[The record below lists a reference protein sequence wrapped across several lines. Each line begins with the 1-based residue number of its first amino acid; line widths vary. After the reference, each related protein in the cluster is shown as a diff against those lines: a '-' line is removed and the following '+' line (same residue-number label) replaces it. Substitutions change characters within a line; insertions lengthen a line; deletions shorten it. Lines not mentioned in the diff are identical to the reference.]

1 LDRLG
6 HRSKSFSPAERNA
19 CVPLFACWHGTC
31 KGGQRQ
37 PVTTKQIINSKPKTI
52 ITMKTKMNPIKN
64 SSLKVLTLCG
74 LLFAAT
80 AAFACEK
87 AGYTVWSGSG
97 TFGSSKKE
105 LKAMG
110 DTLVFLGGATA
121 PNMFVEETA
130 YDGMCQTIAVNFSGT
145 TADGFAFSGA
155 GVPATNRKNP
165 RPNSNGFVIL
175 VSGIIVSDPVTGT
188 VMATDDGGF
197 KIDFS
202 YNTAGIAAPVEA
214 QATASPSLSG
224 TLGDGFY
231 FPTYQGT
238 LSLPQEITDAC
249 PLVQRGD
256 EASISLIAFTDGG
269 KGNDKTDYGLV
280 SFYSVTS
287 TGVPVSGQGDLVI
300 NSNSGTL
307 NVSSLTIGDPAAAY
321 CAFVQPDIKVNL
333 KTTHGHKF
341 AF

>member
-1 LDRLG
+1 
-6 HRSKSFSPAERNA
+6 
-19 CVPLFACWHGTC
+19 
-31 KGGQRQ
+31 
-37 PVTTKQIINSKPKTI
+37 
-52 ITMKTKMNPIKN
+52 MKTKMNPIKN